1 MRLKR
6 TLVALAI
13 AGSTALTGGLTGCGG
28 TNTNLDRGETDCDGG
43 NNNSQDGNCE
53 QGDPVDPADNT

>member
-13 AGSTALTGGLTGCGG
+13 AGSAALTGCGG
-28 TNTNLDRGETDCDGG
+28 TNTDIGRGETDCDGG
-43 NNNSQDGNCE
+43 NTNTHDENCPE
-53 QGDPVDPADNT
+53 NEPIDPADNT